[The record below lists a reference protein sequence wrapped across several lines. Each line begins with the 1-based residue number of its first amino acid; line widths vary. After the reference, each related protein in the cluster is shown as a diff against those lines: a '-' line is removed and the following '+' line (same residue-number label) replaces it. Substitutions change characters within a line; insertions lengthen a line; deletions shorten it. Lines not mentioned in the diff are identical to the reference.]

1 MDGVIRFFQE
11 GGLFMYPI
19 GLVAAV
25 GLAITLERMYVL
37 SSALHSNRRDF
48 ERLLAALRAGRMQ
61 EVRDVT
67 AAPRSGVGHM
77 LAQALARLPTA
88 RARSDLERA
97 MDEALLEVL
106 PVVERR
112 TGYLAALANVAT
124 LLGLLGTII
133 GLIAAFTAV
142 ANVDPAQK
150 AALLSKSI
158 SIGMNTTAF
167 GLMVAIPLVL
177 LHTFLEGRTTAIT
190 ESLEIAQLKLL
201 NQLEERQGT
210 DNFPEARAPAGGA
223 GSGRA
228 TVQPRDEY
236 RPAGEVIEGSAARG
250 ANSAAA

>member
-1 MDGVIRFFQE
+1 MDGVIRFIQE

-25 GLAITLERMYVL
+25 GLAIAIERFYVL
-37 SSALHSNRRDF
+37 TSTLHSNRRDF
-48 ERLLAALRAGRMQ
+48 ERSLVALRADRMK
-61 EVRDVT
+61 EVMEITRE
-67 AAPRSGVGHM
+67 PKSGVAHM

-88 RARSDLERA
+88 RQRSDLERA

-106 PVVERR
+106 PTVERR
-112 TGYLAALANVAT
+112 TGYLAALANVST

-150 AALLSKSI
+150 AAMLSKSI

-177 LHTFLEGRTTAIT
+177 MHTFLEGRTTAIT

-201 NQLEERQGT
+201 NQLEKRPGT
-210 DNFPEARAPAGGA
+210 EAWPDAKEHAPSGA
-223 GSGRA
+223 TQRRGADPHDQTRS
-228 TVQPRDEY
+228 T
-236 RPAGEVIEGSAARG
+236 GEAVKSPPARG
-250 ANSAAA
+250 ASSAAA

>member
-1 MDGVIRFFQE
+1 MDGVIRFIQE

-25 GLAITLERMYVL
+25 GLAIAVERFYVL
-37 SSALHSNRRDF
+37 ASALRANRRDF
-48 ERLLAALRAGRMQ
+48 ERALIALRADRMR
-61 EVRDVT
+61 EVLEITRE
-67 AAPRSGVGHM
+67 PKSGVAHM

-88 RARSDLERA
+88 RQRSDLERA

-106 PVVERR
+106 PTVERR

-150 AALLSKSI
+150 AAMLSKSI

-177 LHTFLEGRTTAIT
+177 IHTFLEGRTTAIT

-201 NQLEERQGT
+201 NQLEKRQGLET
-210 DNFPEARAPAGGA
+210 WPDAKEPAGANPGA
-223 GSGRA
+223 QRRSEGEA
-228 TVQPRDEY
+228 Y
-236 RPAGEVIEGSAARG
+236 RPVADGAKATPPSRG
-250 ANSAAA
+250 ASSAAA